1 MAIEFILGA
10 SGTGKTRYIYEKM
23 IVQSKVEGHAP
34 IWFVLPEQSNMAAE
48 QDMVSLH
55 PNGGTMDISIVSFT
69 RMAFKVFDERNVHTS
84 DILDDYGKSILLMK
98 VLKEHEKEFTY
109 YGKMIGKSGFVEETK
124 SMLSELYQY
133 QVTENVLEEVMGGLS
148 PEQSLYHKLSDMK
161 IILTAF
167 EKAMG
172 DSYMVAEQIL
182 SLLSETVQ
190 ESELLRGAEI
200 YFDGFTGFTPIQYQ
214 VIEALMKHAANLH
227 FVFTMDGDLF
237 GNNGYGE
244 NELFALGK
252 ESMDRLCKLAEEN
265 QVKILPH
272 ISLETNYRLQNVPEL
287 EYLERQLFRFPVKS
301 YGSKAEAIRICA
313 AEDAE
318 EEIYYIAKTIKEY
331 VLSGQY
337 RYRDFA
343 IVTGDMGEQAAI
355 WHMVMQQLEI
365 PYFMDVNEVFV
376 HNPVAEITNMV
387 LDLFIRDFAYES
399 VFAFLK
405 TGFFS
410 MEKDDIYLLEN
421 YALKYGVRGYS
432 WWKNT
437 FQGNIKG
444 LGTINAA
451 RKQFMDLLEPVA
463 DVFSK
468 PRAKAKEYL
477 AALYEFMVTH
487 EMASKLQI
495 RSEEFEQQG
504 MLREAKSYAQVYDK
518 FIQVLDKTMDILGE
532 EEISRETLREMLAAG
547 MAELRLGAI
556 PSTLDQVVIGDM
568 ERTRFHY
575 VKILFVAGANEGLL
589 PANSTKQG
597 ILADKDRRQLAEQG
611 LELAPDSK
619 KDIFVKQ
626 FYIYLQLTQAGE
638 QLILCYRKTDAKGA
652 ELRPSYFMKRILQ
665 MYPDII
671 VESAKDWLKN
681 MLPSTKEEMT
691 KVFAG
696 QLEQEDRTDA
706 SVYRMMLSTQEQMT
720 KRMIEGYLYENRE
733 SVLDRSIAK
742 QLYGTHMVHSVSRLE
757 TYAGC
762 AYQFFLQYGIRIAKR
777 EEYQMESNNIGTILH
792 AVMEDFFQMV
802 QKGKINLG
810 QITEEERNTI
820 VETLVRNA
828 AKEENDTIFDSSFR
842 NRHQLE
848 VLIRIAKRSVG
859 HLCRH
864 LTEGK
869 MQPAYFEK
877 EFSPADK
884 IQYTTMLLPDN
895 VQMELKGF
903 IDRVDITET
912 EDAVYV
918 KVIDYKSGA
927 KDIDYV
933 KMYEGKQLQLT
944 VYMSVMLEF
953 LQRKYP
959 DKKIIPTGM
968 YYYHIYDPIIEEMDE
983 TKLEQK
989 RMESN
994 RLTGLVNED
1003 DTCLDLMDA
1012 RTGSVTPVRYKKD
1025 GDFDSRNTAL
1035 VSTEELKKISSFIRN
1050 KMMEIGEQII
1060 QGEIAMN
1067 PEKGELSSP
1076 CNYCDYKNICRFE
1089 PGLGGN
1095 AYRIAPQ
1102 IDRNEAKQF
1111 ILEGEEVKEHAMDEG
1126 SEKDH

>member
-1 MAIEFILGA
+1 MAVEFILGA

-23 IVQSKVEGHAP
+23 IAQSEVEGHAP

-55 PNGGTMDISIVSFT
+55 PKKGTMEISIVSFT
-69 RMAFKVFDERNVHTS
+69 RMAFKVFDERNVHTY
-84 DILDDYGKSILLMK
+84 DILDDYGKSMLLMK
-98 VLKEHEKEFTY
+98 VLKEHEKELTY
-109 YGKMIGKSGFVEETK
+109 YDRMVGKQGFVEETK

-133 QVTENVLEEVMGGLS
+133 QVTGQVLEEVIAGLS
-148 PEQSLYHKLSDMK
+148 PEQSLYYKLSDMK
-161 IILTAF
+161 LILTAF

-172 DSYMVAEQIL
+172 ESYMVAEQIL
-182 SLLSETVQ
+182 ALLAETVRD
-190 ESELLRGAEI
+190 SELLRGAEI

-214 VIEALMKHAANLH
+214 VIEVLMKHAANLH
-227 FVFTMDGDLF
+227 FVFTMDGNLF
-237 GNNGYGE
+237 GNNAYGE

-252 ESMDRLCKLAEEN
+252 ESVDRLCKLAQDN
-265 QVKILPH
+265 QVKVLPH
-272 ISLETNYRLQNVPEL
+272 ISMETNYRLQEVPEL
-287 EYLERQLFRFPVKS
+287 VHLERQLFRFPVKP
-301 YGSKAEAIRICA
+301 YEGRNQAIRVCV

-343 IVTGDMGEQAAI
+343 IVTGDMGEQAAY

-365 PYFMDVNEVFV
+365 PYFMDVNEAFI
-376 HNPVAEITNMV
+376 HNPVVEITNMV

-405 TGFFS
+405 TGFFEIDS
-410 MEKDDIYLLEN
+410 DAIYLLEN

-432 WWKNT
+432 WWKEP
-437 FQGNIKG
+437 FQGNTKG
-444 LGTINAA
+444 LGQINTV
-451 RKQFMDLLEPVA
+451 RKQFMELLAPVA

-477 AALYEFMVTH
+477 AALYEFMAAH
-487 EMASKLQI
+487 KMAQKLQGQ
-495 RSEEFEQQG
+495 SVVFEQEG

-532 EEISRETLREMLAAG
+532 EEISRETLREMLMAG
-547 MAELRLGAI
+547 MSEVRLGTI

-589 PANSTKQG
+589 PGGSNTKG
-597 ILADKDRRQLAEQG
+597 ILADKDRKQLADRGIQ
-611 LELAPDSK
+611 LAPDSK

-626 FYIYLQLTQAGE
+626 FYLYLQLTQAGRA
-638 QLILCYRKTDAKGA
+638 LILSYRKTDDKGA
-652 ELRPSYFMKRILQ
+652 QLRPSYFVKRIMQ
-665 MYPDII
+665 MYPQL
-671 VESAKDWLKN
+671 VEESAAAWLKA
-681 MLPSTKEEMT
+681 MLPATKEEMT

-696 QLEQEDRTDA
+696 QLERKDHKDA
-706 SVYRMMLSTQEQMT
+706 TVYQIMLKTQEQMT
-720 KRMIEGYLYENRE
+720 RKLIEGYLYENRE
-733 SVLDRSIAK
+733 TVLDRSIAR

-757 TYAGC
+757 TYVGC
-762 AYQFFLQYGIRIAKR
+762 AYQFFLQYGMKIAKR
-777 EEYQMESNNIGTILH
+777 EEYRMESNNLGTILH
-792 AVMEDFFQMV
+792 AVMEDFFRMV
-802 QKGKINLG
+802 QKEEINLG
-810 QITEEERNTI
+810 QISKEERDTI
-820 VETLVRNA
+820 VESLVRNA
-828 AKEENDTIFDSSFR
+828 AVEENATIFESSFR

-848 VLIRIAKRSVG
+848 VLVRIAKRSVE

-864 LTEGK
+864 LQEGK
-869 MQPAYFEK
+869 MQPTYFEK
-877 EFSPADK
+877 EFSPEDRLS
-884 IQYTTMLLPDN
+884 YTTMALEDGA
-895 VQMELKGF
+895 QMELKGF
-903 IDRVDITET
+903 IDRVDVTET

-933 KMYEGKQLQLT
+933 KMLEGKQLQLT

-953 LQRKYP
+953 LKRKYP
-959 DKKIIPTGM
+959 DKQIIPTGM
-968 YYYHIYDPIIEEMDE
+968 YYYHIYDPIIEEME
-983 TKLEQK
+983 ESKREQK
-989 RMESN
+989 RIESN

-1003 DTCLDLMDA
+1003 ETCLELMDA

-1025 GDFDSRNTAL
+1025 GEFDSRNTAL
-1035 VSTEELKKISSFIRN
+1035 VSTEELEKISSFVRE
-1050 KMMEIGEQII
+1050 KMIEIGDRIV

-1067 PEKGELSSP
+1067 PEKGELNSP
-1076 CNYCDYKNICRFE
+1076 CNFCDYKSVCRFE

-1102 IDRNEAKQF
+1102 LDREQAKQW
-1111 ILEGEEVKEHAMDEG
+1111 ILEGKEVKRDAMDKG
-1126 SEKDH
+1126 SEKDN

>member
-1 MAIEFILGA
+1 MAVEFILGA

-23 IVQSKVEGHAP
+23 IAQSEVEGHAP

-55 PNGGTMDISIVSFT
+55 PKGGTMEISIVSFT
-69 RMAFKVFDERNVHTS
+69 RMAFKVFDERNVHTY
-84 DILDDYGKSILLMK
+84 DILDDYGKSMLLMK
-98 VLKEHEKEFTY
+98 VLREHEKEFTY
-109 YGKMIGKSGFVEETK
+109 YGKMVGKPGFVEETK

-133 QVTENVLEEVMGGLS
+133 QVTGQVLEDGIAGLS
-148 PEQSLYHKLSDMK
+148 PEQSLYYKLSDMK

-167 EKAMG
+167 EEAMG
-172 DSYMVAEQIL
+172 NSYMVAEQLL
-182 SLLSETVQ
+182 SLLAETVG
-190 ESELLRGAEI
+190 ESGLLKGAEI

-214 VIEALMKHAANLH
+214 VIEALMKQAANLH

-244 NELFALGK
+244 NEIFSLGK
-252 ESMDRLCKLAEEN
+252 ESVDRLCKLAEDN
-265 QVKILPH
+265 QVKVLPH
-272 ISLETNYRLQNVPEL
+272 VSLETNYRLQAVPEL
-287 EYLERQLFRFPVKS
+287 AYLERQLFRFPVKT
-301 YGSKAEAIRICA
+301 YTAESPAIRVCE

-343 IVTGDMGEQAAI
+343 VVTGDMGQQADL

-365 PYFMDVNEVFV
+365 PYFMDVNEAFI
-376 HNPVAEITNMV
+376 HNPVVEITNMV
-387 LDLFIRDFAYES
+387 LDLFIHDFAYDS

-405 TGFFS
+405 TGFFDIS
-410 MEKDDIYLLEN
+410 KDDIFLLEN
-421 YALKYGVRGYS
+421 YALKYGVRGYA

-437 FQGNIKG
+437 FQTKRKG
-444 LGTINAA
+444 MGRINAT
-451 RKQFMDLLEPVA
+451 RRRFMELLEPVA
-463 DVFSK
+463 DIFSK
-468 PRAKAKEYL
+468 QTAKAKEYL
-477 AALYEFMVTH
+477 TALYEFVAAH
-487 EMASKLQI
+487 DMAQKLQQQ
-495 RSEEFEQQG
+495 SEWFETQG

-532 EEISRETLREMLAAG
+532 EEISRETLRDMLAAG
-547 MAELRLGAI
+547 MSEVRLGAI

-589 PANSTKQG
+589 PGNSARQG
-597 ILADKDRRQLAEQG
+597 ILADKDRRQLADRGIQ
-611 LELAPDSK
+611 LAPDSK

-626 FYIYLQLTQAGE
+626 FYIYLQLTQASE
-638 QLILCYRKTDAKGA
+638 RLILSYRKTDEKGA

-665 MYPDII
+665 MYPQLV
-671 VESAKDWLKN
+671 VESAANWIKN
-681 MLPSTKEEMT
+681 MLPSTKEELT

-696 QLEQEDRTDA
+696 QLESEKQQDA
-706 SVYRMMLSTQEQMT
+706 SVYQMMLKTQECRTRKMLD
-720 KRMIEGYLYENRE
+720 GYLYENRE
-733 SVLDRSIAK
+733 TVLDRSIAR

-757 TYAGC
+757 TYVGC
-762 AYQFFLQYGIRIAKR
+762 AYQFFLQYGIQIAKR
-777 EEYQMESNNIGTILH
+777 EEYQMESNHIGTILH
-792 AVMEDFFQMV
+792 AVMQDFFEKV
-802 QKGKINLG
+802 STGEINPG
-810 QITEEERNTI
+810 QISEQDRDEL
-820 VETLVRNA
+820 VEVLVHNA
-828 AKEENDTIFDSSFR
+828 AKEVNETIFDSSFR
-842 NRHQLE
+842 SRHQLD
-848 VLIRIAKRSVG
+848 VLIRIAKRSIG

-864 LTEGK
+864 LEEGK
-869 MQPAYFEK
+869 MRPVYFEEK
-877 EFSPADK
+877 FSPEDK
-884 IQYTTMLLPDN
+884 LSYTTMQLSDGG
-895 VQMELKGF
+895 QMELTGF

-918 KVIDYKSGA
+918 KVLDYKSGA

-944 VYMSVMLEF
+944 VYMNVMLEL

-968 YYYHIYDPIIEEMDE
+968 YYYHIFDPIIEEMDE
-983 TKLEQK
+983 SKIEQK
-989 RMESN
+989 RIESN

-1003 DTCLDLMDA
+1003 ETCLELMDA

-1025 GDFDSRNTAL
+1025 GTFDSRNTAL
-1035 VSTEELKKISSFIRN
+1035 VSTEELGKISAFVKN
-1050 KMMEIGEQII
+1050 KMREIGDQISV
-1060 QGEIAMN
+1060 GEIAMN
-1067 PEKGELSSP
+1067 PEKGELNSP
-1076 CNYCDYKNICRFE
+1076 CNFCDYRSVCRFE

-1102 IDRNEAKQF
+1102 LERKEAKQL
-1111 ILEGEEVKEHAMDEG
+1111 ILEGKEECEHAVDEG
-1126 SEKDH
+1126 SEKDY

>member
-1 MAIEFILGA
+1 
-10 SGTGKTRYIYEKM
+10 
-23 IVQSKVEGHAP
+23 
-34 IWFVLPEQSNMAAE
+34 
-48 QDMVSLH
+48 
-55 PNGGTMDISIVSFT
+55 
-69 RMAFKVFDERNVHTS
+69 
-84 DILDDYGKSILLMK
+84 
-98 VLKEHEKEFTY
+98 
-109 YGKMIGKSGFVEETK
+109 
-124 SMLSELYQY
+124 
-133 QVTENVLEEVMGGLS
+133 
-148 PEQSLYHKLSDMK
+148 
-161 IILTAF
+161 
-167 EKAMG
+167 
-172 DSYMVAEQIL
+172 
-182 SLLSETVQ
+182 
-190 ESELLRGAEI
+190 
-200 YFDGFTGFTPIQYQ
+200 
-214 VIEALMKHAANLH
+214 
-227 FVFTMDGDLF
+227 
-237 GNNGYGE
+237 
-244 NELFALGK
+244 
-252 ESMDRLCKLAEEN
+252 
-265 QVKILPH
+265 
-272 ISLETNYRLQNVPEL
+272 
-287 EYLERQLFRFPVKS
+287 
-301 YGSKAEAIRICA
+301 
-313 AEDAE
+313 
-318 EEIYYIAKTIKEY
+318 
-331 VLSGQY
+331 
-337 RYRDFA
+337 
-343 IVTGDMGEQAAI
+343 
-355 WHMVMQQLEI
+355 
-365 PYFMDVNEVFV
+365 
-376 HNPVAEITNMV
+376 
-387 LDLFIRDFAYES
+387 
-399 VFAFLK
+399 
-405 TGFFS
+405 
-410 MEKDDIYLLEN
+410 
-421 YALKYGVRGYS
+421 
-432 WWKNT
+432 
-437 FQGNIKG
+437 
-444 LGTINAA
+444 
-451 RKQFMDLLEPVA
+451 
-463 DVFSK
+463 
-468 PRAKAKEYL
+468 
-477 AALYEFMVTH
+477 
-487 EMASKLQI
+487 
-495 RSEEFEQQG
+495 
-504 MLREAKSYAQVYDK
+504 
-518 FIQVLDKTMDILGE
+518 
-532 EEISRETLREMLAAG
+532 
-547 MAELRLGAI
+547 
-556 PSTLDQVVIGDM
+556 
-568 ERTRFHY
+568 
-575 VKILFVAGANEGLL
+575 
-589 PANSTKQG
+589 
-597 ILADKDRRQLAEQG
+597 
-611 LELAPDSK
+611 
-619 KDIFVKQ
+619 
-626 FYIYLQLTQAGE
+626 
-638 QLILCYRKTDAKGA
+638 
-652 ELRPSYFMKRILQ
+652 MKRILQ

-681 MLPSTKEEMT
+681 MLPSTKEEMI

-733 SVLDRSIAK
+733 SVLDSSIAR

-959 DKKIIPTGM
+959 NKKIIPTGM

-1076 CNYCDYKNICRFE
+1076 CNYCDYKNICQFE

>member
-1 MAIEFILGA
+1 MAVEFILGA

-23 IVQSKVEGHAP
+23 IAQSEVEGHAP

-55 PNGGTMDISIVSFT
+55 PKGGTMEISIVSFT
-69 RMAFKVFDERNVHTS
+69 RMAFKVFDERNVHTY
-84 DILDDYGKSILLMK
+84 DILDDYGKSMLLMK

-109 YGKMIGKSGFVEETK
+109 YGKMVGKPGFVEETK

-133 QVTENVLEEVMGGLS
+133 QITGKVLEDEIAGLS
-148 PEQSLYHKLSDMK
+148 PEQSLYYKLSDMK

-167 EKAMG
+167 EEAMG
-172 DSYMVAEQIL
+172 NSYMVAEQLL
-182 SLLSETVQ
+182 SLLAETVG
-190 ESELLRGAEI
+190 ESELLKGAEI

-214 VIEALMKHAANLH
+214 VIGALMKQAANLH
-227 FVFTMDGDLF
+227 FVFTMDGNLF

-244 NELFALGK
+244 NELFSLGK
-252 ESMDRLCKLAEEN
+252 ESVDTLCKLAEDN
-265 QVKILPH
+265 QVKVLPH
-272 ISLETNYRLQNVPEL
+272 VSLETNYRLQAVPEL
-287 EYLERQLFRFPVKS
+287 AYLERQLFRFPVKT
-301 YGSKAEAIRICA
+301 YTAENPAIRVCEA
-313 AEDAE
+313 VDAE

-343 IVTGDMGEQAAI
+343 VVTGDMGQQADL

-376 HNPVAEITNMV
+376 HNPVVEITNMV
-387 LDLFIRDFAYES
+387 LDLFIRDFTYDS

-405 TGFFS
+405 TGFFDIS
-410 MEKDDIYLLEN
+410 KDDIFLLEN

-437 FQGNIKG
+437 FQTKQKG
-444 LGTINAA
+444 MGKINAT
-451 RKQFMDLLEPVA
+451 RRRFMELLEPVS
-463 DVFSK
+463 DIFSK
-468 PRAKAKEYL
+468 PAAKAKEYL
-477 AALYEFMVTH
+477 TALYEFVAAH
-487 EMASKLQI
+487 DMAQKLQQQ
-495 RSEEFEQQG
+495 SEWFETQG

-547 MAELRLGAI
+547 MSEVRLGAI

-589 PANSTKQG
+589 PGNSTRQG
-597 ILADKDRRQLAEQG
+597 ILADKDRRQLADHGIQ
-611 LELAPDSK
+611 LAPDSK

-626 FYIYLQLTQAGE
+626 FYIYLQLTQASE
-638 QLILCYRKTDAKGA
+638 RLILSYRKTDEKGA

-665 MYPDII
+665 MYPQLV
-671 VESAKDWLKN
+671 VESATDWIKN
-681 MLPSTKEEMT
+681 MLPSTKEELT

-696 QLEQEDRTDA
+696 QLESEVQQDA
-706 SVYRMMLSTQEQMT
+706 SVYQMMLKTQERRTRKMLD
-720 KRMIEGYLYENRE
+720 GYLYENRE
-733 SVLDRSIAK
+733 TVLDRSIAR
-742 QLYGTHMVHSVSRLE
+742 QLYGVHMVHSVSRLE
-757 TYAGC
+757 TYVGC
-762 AYQFFLQYGIRIAKR
+762 AYRFFLQYGIKIAKR
-777 EEYQMESNNIGTILH
+777 DEYQMESNNIGTILH
-792 AVMEDFFQMV
+792 AVMEDFFRMV
-802 QKGKINLG
+802 QTGEINLG
-810 QITEEERNTI
+810 QISEQERNEL
-820 VETLVRNA
+820 VESLVRNA
-828 AKEENDTIFDSSFR
+828 AMEENETIFDSSFR
-842 NRHQLE
+842 SRHQLD
-848 VLIRIAKRSVG
+848 VLIRIAKRSIG

-864 LTEGK
+864 LEEGK
-869 MQPAYFEK
+869 MHPAYFEEK
-877 EFSPADK
+877 FSPEDK
-884 IQYTTMLLPDN
+884 LTYTTMQLSDG
-895 VQMELKGF
+895 VQMELTGF

-918 KVIDYKSGA
+918 KVLDYKSGA

-944 VYMSVMLEF
+944 VYMSVMLEL

-968 YYYHIYDPIIEEMDE
+968 YYYHIYDPIIEEMEDS
-983 TKLEQK
+983 LIEQK
-989 RMESN
+989 RIESN

-1003 DTCLDLMDA
+1003 ETCLELMDA

-1025 GDFDSRNTAL
+1025 GGFDSRNTAL
-1035 VSTEELKKISSFIRN
+1035 VSTEELEKISVFVRN
-1050 KMMEIGEQII
+1050 KMMEIGDRISV
-1060 QGEIAMN
+1060 GEIAMN
-1067 PEKGELSSP
+1067 PEKGELNSP
-1076 CNYCDYKNICRFE
+1076 CNYCDYRSVCRFE

-1102 IDRNEAKQF
+1102 LERKEAKQL
-1111 ILEGEEVKEHAMDEG
+1111 ILEGKEENEHAMDEG
-1126 SEKDH
+1126 SEKDY